1 MIVTAGAILE
11 VLPSINT
18 WMAEILSARERL
30 RLRSGG
36 LAPTLRTI
44 EERTEYAL
52 RLMEVSREYLS
63 G

>member
-1 MIVTAGAILE
+1 
-11 VLPSINT
+11 
-18 WMAEILSARERL
+18 MAEILSSRERL

-44 EERTEYAL
+44 EERTEYAV